1 MDNFIVQKSFFLE
14 GTPQPVGAVVTIDDA
29 ELASHLLC
37 AEKIAPGDAATASRW
52 HQKPASNW
60 KAVQPGGVFRRNP

>member
-1 MDNFIVQKSFFLE
+1 MDNFKVLKPFLIA
-14 GTPQPVGAVVTIDDA
+14 GTPQPVDSVVTIDDA
-29 ELASHLLC
+29 ELASHLLS

-60 KAVQPGGVFRRNP
+60 KAVEPGGVFRRNP